1 MEGHPGEI
9 RKELHTSV
17 RNLVEFIFREGDIDN
32 RAGRLASAEAMLEGS
47 RIHRKIQKSM
57 DSAYQVEVPLSLSI
71 EEKDYT
77 LVIEGRADGIAYGEF
92 LSEPEEICYIDEI
105 KGIYRKLSTMEEPV
119 YVHKAQAM
127 CYAYIYALQNH
138 LSRIG
143 LQMTYCNLDTEEIRY
158 FREILD
164 WDTLKAW
171 FDHLIAEYRK
181 WADWQMSW
189 RKMRQESIR
198 RLEFPFPYR
207 EGQKKLVTDVYRTIM
222 RRKTLFIEAPT
233 GVGKTVSTI
242 FPAVKAVGEEL
253 SDRIFYLTA
262 KTVTASVAK
271 ETIGLLME
279 HGYQAKTIHLT
290 AKEKLCLCDEMDCN
304 PQHCPYARGHYDR
317 VNDAVFDLLQRKDLF
332 TREDI
337 LAQAE
342 KYCVCPF
349 EMSLDTASFSDNI
362 ICDYN
367 YVFDPRVALKRFF
380 QDGVKGDYIF
390 LVDEAHNL
398 VDRSREM
405 YSAVVYKEDFLEIKR
420 LMKTIHP
427 AIVRAAEKCNR
438 DLLEMKRECE
448 GYQVRESVGTLT
460 FHLMRL
466 ATLLDE
472 FLEKP
477 VEFPEKKKVL
487 DFYFALRNFLNIYDL
502 VDDRYVIY
510 TDFEEDGR
518 FGIHL
523 FCVDPSENLQKC
535 IAKSN
540 STVFFSATLLPIT
553 YYKSLLSTEED
564 NYAIYAKSTFAEK
577 NRLIAFGKGAST
589 RYKRRGQKEYEKIA
603 AYIEAVICGRVGNYM
618 IFFPSYQLMREVY
631 EVFQKREMENPI
643 WDRIL
648 ETEDSPSESEHSLQ
662 LAMQTS
668 GMKEQEREKFL
679 EAFEETKRGTFAAF
693 CVMGGIFAEGIDLK
707 RDRLIGAVIVGTGL
721 PQISHEREILK
732 KYYDERGMN
741 GFDYAFRFPGM
752 NKVLQAAGRVIRT
765 AEDQG
770 VILLL
775 DERFLE
781 PEYDRLFPR
790 EWAQR
795 KICTVEELAEEVAD
809 FWGKEPCNN
818 EEKPV

>member
-643 WDRIL
+643 WDSIL